1 LSSEFKNKILQQSID
16 NAVLVKPD
24 LWTVR
29 NVFDSATLDNILA
42 RVELETEWILVEK
55 QENLPR
61 VCLPW
66 NSDGL
71 ISEIRSMTNELDLS
85 KYGLKFKTAT
95 VWKDSAGYKIG
106 PHRDNE
112 RVEGAMQIYLNNAP
126 ENLGTWFED
135 TEIPFVKNT
144 GYIMKNKNKTL
155 HGMKHDVPSG
165 TTRYSLYA
173 LFDLI

>member
-1 LSSEFKNKILQQSID
+1 LSSEFKNKMLQQSID
-16 NAVLVKPD
+16 NAVLVKSD
-24 LWTVR
+24 LWTVC
-29 NVFDSATLDNILA
+29 NVFDDATLDNILA
-42 RVELETEWILVEK
+42 RLELETEWALFEK

-71 ISEIRSMTNELDLS
+71 LSEIWSMADELDFS
-85 KYGLKFKTAT
+85 NYGLKFKTVT

-106 PHRDNE
+106 PHKDND
-112 RVEGAMQIYLNNAP
+112 RVVAAMQIYLNNGP

-144 GYIMKNKNKTL
+144 GYIMKNKNKIL
-155 HGMKHDVPSG
+155 HGMKHGVPVG

-173 LFDLI
+173 WFDLI